1 MSTAFVPRWRT
12 RAAPVD
18 SGHSPG
24 GNPTSPNKPP
34 DPPYSGFSGSIP
46 GSVPNLEAPP
56 AAPLAP
62 VLPGPWPAC
71 SGCGR
76 ASGWRSSAADPTLR
90 CPCGTPRE
98 EPGVDGRCV
107 RCRAELPDP
116 GDLLCPSCYCAA
128 TAPKVARSPA
138 VPVEIERGA
147 PAPPPRRPATATD
160 GVRVPAPAATEA
172 QLELL
177 PGEAP

>member
-1 MSTAFVPRWRT
+1 MSEAFRSRWT
-12 RAAPVD
+12 DWTPDGPAAD
-18 SGHSPG
+18 SG
-24 GNPTSPNKPP
+24 KPP
-34 DPPYSGFSGSIP
+34 TYAPPKPPEPSFGGFAGAYPIRFS
-46 GSVPNLEAPP
+46 NFEAPP

-128 TAPKVARSPA
+128 TAPKVARSPV
-138 VPVEIERGA
+138 VPVGIERGS
-147 PAPPPRRPATATD
+147 PARPTD
-160 GVRVPAPAATEA
+160 GVRVTPPPAPEA
-172 QLELL
+172 QLDLL
-177 PGEAP
+177 PGEVP